1 MSAPILYLVIPCYNE
16 EEVLPLTIQTL
27 SVKMKQLI
35 ARQRIAE
42 NSRILFVNDG
52 SKDKTWQL
60 IKEAHEQ
67 ESLCAGLDLTR
78 NRGHQNA
85 LLAGLMSAMP
95 YADIT
100 VSMDADLQDDIA
112 VIDLFLDSY
121 AQGHDIVYGVRGSRE
136 QDSWF
141 KRTSA
146 QLFYR
151 LQHSMGVEAVY
162 NHADCR
168 LLSRQALQDLARFP
182 EINLYLRGMIPLI
195 GYQSDI
201 VEYTRQRRSAGT
213 SKYPLKKMLAF
224 AWDGITS
231 FSVRP
236 IRLVSLIGAIVFL
249 ISIATISYSVIRK
262 CMGMTV
268 DGWTFLSCSIWL
280 LGGITLLGMG
290 IIGEYIG
297 KIYTEVKR
305 RPRYLIR
312 EILNDPKPRAHD

>member
-1 MSAPILYLVIPCYNE
+1 
-16 EEVLPLTIQTL
+16 
-27 SVKMKQLI
+27 
-35 ARQRIAE
+35 
-42 NSRILFVNDG
+42 
-52 SKDKTWQL
+52 
-60 IKEAHEQ
+60 
-67 ESLCAGLDLTR
+67 
-78 NRGHQNA
+78 
-85 LLAGLMSAMP
+85 
-95 YADIT
+95 
-100 VSMDADLQDDIA
+100 MDADLQDDIA

-121 AQGHDIVYGVRGSRE
+121 AQGHDIVYGVRSLRE

-168 LLSRQALQDLARFP
+168 LLSRKALQDLARFP

-236 IRLVSLIGAIVFL
+236 IRLVSLIGTIVFL

>member
-1 MSAPILYLVIPCYNE
+1 MRKVMISSMGSEARVNRIP
-16 EEVLPLTIQTL
+16 
-27 SVKMKQLI
+27 
-35 ARQRIAE
+35 
-42 NSRILFVNDG
+42 G
-52 SKDKTWQL
+52 S
-60 IKEAHEQ
+60 
-67 ESLCAGLDLTR
+67 S
-78 NRGHQNA
+78 A
-85 LLAGLMSAMP
+85 LL
-95 YADIT
+95 
-100 VSMDADLQDDIA
+100 
-112 VIDLFLDSY
+112 
-121 AQGHDIVYGVRGSRE
+121 
-136 QDSWF
+136 
-141 KRTSA
+141 
-146 QLFYR
+146 
-151 LQHSMGVEAVY
+151 HSMGVEAVY

-168 LLSRQALQDLARFP
+168 LLSRKALQDLARFP

-201 VEYTRQRRSAGT
+201 VEYERQRRSAGT

-236 IRLVSLIGAIVFL
+236 IRLVSLIGTIVFL

-312 EILNDPKPRAHD
+312 EILNDPEQTTHD

>member
-1 MSAPILYLVIPCYNE
+1 
-16 EEVLPLTIQTL
+16 
-27 SVKMKQLI
+27 
-35 ARQRIAE
+35 
-42 NSRILFVNDG
+42 
-52 SKDKTWQL
+52 
-60 IKEAHEQ
+60 
-67 ESLCAGLDLTR
+67 
-78 NRGHQNA
+78 
-85 LLAGLMSAMP
+85 
-95 YADIT
+95 
-100 VSMDADLQDDIA
+100 
-112 VIDLFLDSY
+112 
-121 AQGHDIVYGVRGSRE
+121 
-136 QDSWF
+136 
-141 KRTSA
+141 
-146 QLFYR
+146 
-151 LQHSMGVEAVY
+151 MGVEAVY

-168 LLSRQALQDLARFP
+168 LLSRKALQDLARFP

-262 CMGMTV
+262 CMGLTV

-280 LGGITLLGMG
+280 LGGISLLGMG

-312 EILNDPKPRAHD
+312 EILNDPEQTTHD

>member
-1 MSAPILYLVIPCYNE
+1 
-16 EEVLPLTIQTL
+16 
-27 SVKMKQLI
+27 
-35 ARQRIAE
+35 
-42 NSRILFVNDG
+42 
-52 SKDKTWQL
+52 
-60 IKEAHEQ
+60 
-67 ESLCAGLDLTR
+67 
-78 NRGHQNA
+78 
-85 LLAGLMSAMP
+85 
-95 YADIT
+95 
-100 VSMDADLQDDIA
+100 
-112 VIDLFLDSY
+112 
-121 AQGHDIVYGVRGSRE
+121 
-136 QDSWF
+136 
-141 KRTSA
+141 
-146 QLFYR
+146 
-151 LQHSMGVEAVY
+151 MGVEAVY

-168 LLSRQALQDLARFP
+168 LLSRRILQDLARFP

-201 VEYTRQRRSAGT
+201 VEYERQRRSAGT

-236 IRLVSLIGAIVFL
+236 IRLVSLIGTIVFL

-262 CMGMTV
+262 CMGLTV

-312 EILNDPKPRAHD
+312 EILNDPEQTTHD

>member
-1 MSAPILYLVIPCYNE
+1 MS
-16 EEVLPLTIQTL
+16 T
-27 SVKMKQLI
+27 
-35 ARQRIAE
+35 
-42 NSRILFVNDG
+42 
-52 SKDKTWQL
+52 
-60 IKEAHEQ
+60 
-67 ESLCAGLDLTR
+67 
-78 NRGHQNA
+78 
-85 LLAGLMSAMP
+85 MP

-100 VSMDADLQDDIA
+100 VFMDADLQDDIA

-121 AQGHDIVYGVRGSRE
+121 AQGHDIVYGVRSSRE

-168 LLSRQALQDLARFP
+168 LLQISI
-182 EINLYLRGMIPLI
+182 E
-195 GYQSDI
+195 
-201 VEYTRQRRSAGT
+201 
-213 SKYPLKKMLAF
+213 KMLAF

-236 IRLVSLIGAIVFL
+236 IRLVSLIGTILFL

-262 CMGMTV
+262 CMGLTV

-280 LGGITLLGMG
+280 LGEITLLGMG

-297 KIYTEVKR
+297 KIYTKVKR

-312 EILNDPKPRAHD
+312 EILNDPEQTTHD

>member
-42 NSRILFVNDG
+42 NSRILFVNDS

-60 IKEAHEQ
+60 IKETHEQ

-78 NRGHQNA
+78 NR
-85 LLAGLMSAMP
+85 
-95 YADIT
+95 
-100 VSMDADLQDDIA
+100 
-112 VIDLFLDSY
+112 
-121 AQGHDIVYGVRGSRE
+121 
-136 QDSWF
+136 
-141 KRTSA
+141 
-146 QLFYR
+146 
-151 LQHSMGVEAVY
+151 
-162 NHADCR
+162 
-168 LLSRQALQDLARFP
+168 LLSRKALQDLARFP